1 MHRYVILC
9 SALLCTL
16 LYSALLCFPPVCS
29 PLLSSTLIYSSIRHH
44 TILCICTLREP
55 WAECPRI
62 LLQFSYNVHGE
73 KQHKAECP
81 RILQQL
87 SYNLHR
93 KNNTAS
99 CQRTPRMHPEDLKN
113 PSQTTPQNTLKC
125 IQNPPWEPPW
135 NQTWKKLPNCAPK
148 GATREPKGPKTG
160 PQNH

>member
-29 PLLSSTLIYSSIRHH
+29 PLLSSTLLYSSILYH

-55 WAECPRI
+55 W
-62 LLQFSYNVHGE
+62 
-73 KQHKAECP
+73 AECP

-99 CQRTPRMHPEDLKN
+99 CQRTPRMHPENLKN
-113 PSQTTPQNTLKC
+113 PSQSTPKNTLKC
-125 IQNPPWEPPW
+125 LQNPPWEPPW
-135 NQTWKKLPNCAPK
+135 NQTWKKLPNPPTPVGGK
-148 GATREPKGPKTG
+148 RRVRVVLSRVYFLVYTF
-160 PQNH
+160 

>member
-1 MHRYVILC
+1 MDRYVILC

-16 LYSALLCFPPVCS
+16 LYSALLCSAFLRSALLSS
-29 PLLSSTLIYSSIRHH
+29 PLLYFTLIYSSILHH
-44 TILCICTLREP
+44 TILCICTWREP
-55 WAECPRI
+55 W
-62 LLQFSYNVHGE
+62 
-73 KQHKAECP
+73 AECP

-99 CQRTPRMHPEDLKN
+99 CQRTPRMHPENLKN
-113 PSQTTPQNTLKC
+113 PSQTTPKNTLKC

-135 NQTWKKLPNCAPK
+135 NQTWKKLPNYAPK
-148 GATREPKGPKTG
+148 GAPREPKGPQNG